1 MKQRLRAAKTMKFMK
16 PLLILSLL
24 INIIFISFWGYRYF
38 VYEKTLAIEQHINT
52 HLEKQGLTDYNIRTS
67 KNYKLQEPLDY
78 LAEVRLYDDPMVY
91 QFYVDDNTVKVLDV
105 QDTDGVFKTLD
116 EVKARVF
123 NEDGTYLKRDKK
135 K

>member
-1 MKQRLRAAKTMKFMK
+1 M
-16 PLLILSLL
+16 
-24 INIIFISFWGYRYF
+24 
-38 VYEKTLAIEQHINT
+38 
-52 HLEKQGLTDYNIRTS
+52 
-67 KNYKLQEPLDY
+67 DY
-78 LAEVRLYDDPMVY
+78 LAEVRLYDDPRLY

-105 QDTDGVFKTLD
+105 QDTDGVYKTLD